1 MDKLKLIAIINEE
14 LECVI
19 KEGQDLFKLKTD
31 LNKAFINNPIVKH
44 PLTKHA
50 ALQLKQA
57 YRNKTID
64 VEKVYNLF
72 RGLLALHKNID
83 NPENLERI
91 LKHKSWWAKNGA
103 SLKIGQFSS
112 NIVKDP
118 MAQQISMQTG
128 QELAE
133 LPDWTG
139 AKVTLKF

>member
-1 MDKLKLIAIINEE
+1 MDKLKLIATIKEE

-19 KEGQDLFKLKTD
+19 KEKQDLFKLKTN
-31 LNKAFINNPIVKH
+31 LEKAFINNPVVKH

-64 VEKVYNLF
+64 VEKTFNLF
-72 RGLLALHKNID
+72 RGLLALYKNTN

-91 LKHKSWWAKNGA
+91 LKHKSWWARNGV
-103 SLKIGQFSS
+103 SLEIGQFSS

-118 MAQQISMQTG
+118 TAQQISMQTG

-133 LPDWTG
+133 FPNWTG
-139 AKVTLKF
+139 GKVTFKF